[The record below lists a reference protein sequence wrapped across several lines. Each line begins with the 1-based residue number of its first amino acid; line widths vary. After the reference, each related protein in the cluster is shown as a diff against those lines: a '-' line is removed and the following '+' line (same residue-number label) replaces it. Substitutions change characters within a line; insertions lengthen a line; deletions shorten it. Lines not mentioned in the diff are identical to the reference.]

1 MCGICGIFNYKNQKT
16 SITKD
21 LLIKIRDS
29 MIHRGPDDA
38 GMYISPDKKA
48 GLAHRRLSIIDLSEA
63 AHQPMCNEDGTIWIT
78 YNGEIYNYREIR
90 EVLILKGHKFK
101 SNSDTEAIIH
111 GYEEWGIEGLLK
123 ELRGMFAFA
132 LYDSRLPDSR
142 LILVRDRF
150 GIKPLYYSYNN
161 STFLFASEIK
171 AILASRLVSKEI
183 DPQAVVLFL
192 IYGSIPAPKTI
203 YKAISAVEP
212 GHFLIISKKGLKKYR
227 YYNLKDAF
235 LDKSLTNISE
245 EEAIERVHSC
255 LINTIECHLVS
266 DVPVG
271 AFLSGGIDST
281 AIVALMREV
290 EYKPIKTVSVIFPDT
305 PYDESRYSKLI
316 AQRFNTD
323 HVEIEINSKDL
334 IKHMEKI
341 FYAMDQPTIDGVNT
355 YFVSRAT
362 RQAGLKVA
370 MSGVGGDEIFWGYP
384 SFWFVPRLYRWA
396 SLPGVCILARP
407 LTSWI
412 ANRYLFRK
420 MGKLNYLF
428 QKPSLES
435 AYLAVRSV
443 FSIKDLEKILNP
455 DLFDELRSIFKPT
468 DHIKKITNDLKTN
481 YSITNIV
488 SALELCTYMANQLL
502 RDTDV
507 FSMAHSLEVR
517 VPFVD
522 HTLVELLA
530 KLPVRYKAKKDMP
543 KRMLIKALNNK
554 LPNEIVHRPKMGF
567 TFPFDLW
574 IRNELK
580 ELTEEKLNGTSVLN
594 KPYVTKLLKNFY
606 NHKVHWSRVWSLL
619 VLSHWLN

>member
-21 LLIKIRDS
+21 LLVRIRDS

-38 GMYISPDKKA
+38 GVYISPDKKA

-101 SNSDTEAIIH
+101 SNSDTEVIIH

-123 ELRGMFAFA
+123 KLRGMFAFA
-132 LYDSRLPDSR
+132 IHDSRLTIHDSR
-142 LILVRDRF
+142 LVIARDRL

-192 IYGSIPAPKTI
+192 LYGSISPPKTI
-203 YKAISAVEP
+203 YKEISALEP
-212 GHFLIISKKGLKKYR
+212 GYFLIISKKGLKKYR

-235 LDKSLTNISE
+235 LDKSLANISE
-245 EEAIERVHSC
+245 GEAIERVHSC
-255 LINTIECHLVS
+255 LINTIKCHLVS

-290 EYKPIKTVSVIFPDT
+290 ENKPIKTVSIIFPDT

-334 IKHMEKI
+334 INHMEKI

-355 YFVSRAT
+355 YFVS
-362 RQAGLKVA
+362 
-370 MSGVGGDEIFWGYP
+370 
-384 SFWFVPRLYRWA
+384 
-396 SLPGVCILARP
+396 
-407 LTSWI
+407 
-412 ANRYLFRK
+412 
-420 MGKLNYLF
+420 
-428 QKPSLES
+428 
-435 AYLAVRSV
+435 
-443 FSIKDLEKILNP
+443 
-455 DLFDELRSIFKPT
+455 
-468 DHIKKITNDLKTN
+468 
-481 YSITNIV
+481 
-488 SALELCTYMANQLL
+488 
-502 RDTDV
+502 
-507 FSMAHSLEVR
+507 
-517 VPFVD
+517 
-522 HTLVELLA
+522 
-530 KLPVRYKAKKDMP
+530 
-543 KRMLIKALNNK
+543 
-554 LPNEIVHRPKMGF
+554 
-567 TFPFDLW
+567 
-574 IRNELK
+574 
-580 ELTEEKLNGTSVLN
+580 
-594 KPYVTKLLKNFY
+594 
-606 NHKVHWSRVWSLL
+606 
-619 VLSHWLN
+619 

>member
-1 MCGICGIFNYKNQKT
+1 
-16 SITKD
+16 
-21 LLIKIRDS
+21 

-38 GMYISPDKKA
+38 GVYISPDKKA

-101 SNSDTEAIIH
+101 SNSDTEVIIH

-123 ELRGMFAFA
+123 KLRGMFAFA
-132 LYDSRLPDSR
+132 IHDSRLTIHDSR
-142 LILVRDRF
+142 LVIARDRL

-161 STFLFASEIK
+161 CTFLFASEIK

-192 IYGSIPAPKTI
+192 LYGSISPPKTI
-203 YKAISAVEP
+203 YKEISALEP
-212 GHFLIISKKGLKKYR
+212 GYFLIISKKGLKKYR

-235 LDKSLTNISE
+235 LDKSLANISE
-245 EEAIERVHSC
+245 GEAIERVHSC
-255 LINTIECHLVS
+255 LINTIKCHLVS

-290 EYKPIKTVSVIFPDT
+290 ENKPIKTVSIIFPDT
-305 PYDESRYSKLI
+305 LYDESKYSKLV
-316 AQRFNTD
+316 AQRFNTN

-334 IKHMEKI
+334 INHMEKI

-384 SFWFVPRLYRWA
+384 SFTQIPRLYKFSKIL
-396 SLPGVCILARP
+396 SLIPLGRKIVRSILRNSNSSRKAK
-407 LTSWI
+407 LYSMFS
-412 ANRYLFRK
+412 ANSSIPEIY
-420 MGKLNYLF
+420 LNYRGLF
-428 QKPSLES
+428 TREQIQELLHPDFAKEVMEGAKPVSYLQECSEINDEYNQVSL
-435 AYLAVRSV
+435 
-443 FSIKDLEKILNP
+443 LETT
-455 DLFDELRSIFKPT
+455 S
-468 DHIKKITNDLKTN
+468 
-481 YSITNIV
+481 
-488 SALELCTYMANQLL
+488 YMANQLL

-507 FSMAHSLEVR
+507 FSMTHSLEVR

-530 KLPVRYKAKKDMP
+530 KLPVRYKAKKDIS
-543 KRMLIKALNNK
+543 KRLLVKALNNK

-606 NHKVHWSRVWSLL
+606 NHKVRWSRVWSLL
-619 VLSHWLN
+619 VLSQWLN